1 MKIISVILLLFVS
14 GCSTTKTAHLAC
26 DFVAGASGNALERH
40 ENKSQSDR
48 HGNTVNQR
56 KNSDFLEG
64 ILGVFGGMASRALN
78 EKETE
83 PCSE

>member
-1 MKIISVILLLFVS
+1 MKTNLVILFLFIS
-14 GCSTTKTAHLAC
+14 GCSTTKTAHVAC
-26 DFVAGASGNALERH
+26 DFVAGASDNALERH
-40 ENKSQSDR
+40 ENKSQSDI

-64 ILGVFGGMASRALN
+64 VLNVFGGMASRALN
-78 EKETE
+78 NKETE